1 MCSTLQKWLISNHI
15 NCECIP
21 KEGKQQSVLCTN
33 LSYKKK
39 HLSTDY
45 IKPPDSV
52 HWLHW
57 GWEESVMK
65 MSISKA
71 GTMQASL
78 MPDSPS
84 SPSLLCQPVHVQFEC
99 LQMIRIHI
107 SHLFNKCECL
117 LGLGLY
123 VGVLWESRRKNN
135 WLCPQATYNLLPL
148 SLKGSSC
155 QVTSSQISRRL
166 IKRNKCRYHS

>member
-33 LSYKKK
+33 LGYKKK

-71 GTMQASL
+71 RTMQASL

-84 SPSLLCQPVHVQFEC
+84 SPSLLCQFGAGPCSWRWAEPAETCMDQKGPLPQLPRGPVHGRP
-99 LQMIRIHI
+99 LWMLRIWTEPH
-107 SHLFNKCECL
+107 SPGT
-117 LGLGLY
+117 GLAPWSRLS
-123 VGVLWESRRKNN
+123 SRRE
-135 WLCPQATYNLLPL
+135 
-148 SLKGSSC
+148 
-155 QVTSSQISRRL
+155 
-166 IKRNKCRYHS
+166 